1 MASSEA
7 LWRFDVKEPNKLI
20 APARHRETITF
31 SWDAPLS
38 PSPMLRHAGD
48 HFNGPTFDAQTSAS
62 KGSARRQS
70 DMGAAEAVRDGRV
83 LQTGGGLLFNHHA
96 SLFEISVDYAS
107 DGRWAA

>member
-38 PSPMLRHAGD
+38 PSPMLRHAGA

-62 KGSARRQS
+62 KGSNGVSATPKRYGRS
-70 DMGAAEAVRDGRV
+70 GGRPRWSRPADGRR
-83 LQTGGGLLFNHHA
+83 LA
-96 SLFEISVDYAS
+96 I
-107 DGRWAA
+107 